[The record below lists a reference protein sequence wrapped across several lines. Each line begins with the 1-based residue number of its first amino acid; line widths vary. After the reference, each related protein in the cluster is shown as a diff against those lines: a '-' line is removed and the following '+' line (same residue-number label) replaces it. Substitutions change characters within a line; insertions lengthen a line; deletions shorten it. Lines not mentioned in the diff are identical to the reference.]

1 MVTLRAIT
9 GDSFDAVI
17 AMMRPE
23 GEGIVAPNSMSL
35 AQSAGTTAACSSAP
49 SVPEKRRWA
58 SS

>member
-35 AQSAGTTAACSSAP
+35 AQSGGRGAAGSPAP
-49 SVPEKRRWA
+49 AVPGERRWA